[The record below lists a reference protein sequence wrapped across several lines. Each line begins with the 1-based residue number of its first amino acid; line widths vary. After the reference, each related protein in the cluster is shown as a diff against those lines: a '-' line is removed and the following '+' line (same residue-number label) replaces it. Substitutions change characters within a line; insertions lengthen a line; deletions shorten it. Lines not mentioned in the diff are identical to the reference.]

1 MKTVLITGGTRGI
14 GKAIAIAFQKK
25 GYRVV
30 VTYSKDETSAETA
43 RALGLEA
50 YRVDVRD
57 ENAVIELFNTLKR
70 VDILVNNAGV
80 SLIKQ
85 IQDTTKG
92 DWEDLFAVNVTGA
105 FLCAREASKSMISNQ
120 SGLIINIS
128 SIWGEIGGSCEVAYS
143 ASKGALIAF
152 TKALAKE
159 LAPSK
164 IRVNCISPGAIQT
177 QMNSCFSA
185 EELSALAEE
194 IPAGRLGYP
203 EEIASAALFL
213 EENEYITGI
222 DLPVNG
228 GFCL

>member
-30 VTYSKDETSAETA
+30 VTYSKDETSAESA

-213 EENEYITGI
+213 EENEYVTGI

>member
-1 MKTVLITGGTRGI
+1 M
-14 GKAIAIAFQKK
+14 
-25 GYRVV
+25 
-30 VTYSKDETSAETA
+30 
-43 RALGLEA
+43 
-50 YRVDVRD
+50 
-57 ENAVIELFNTLKR
+57 
-70 VDILVNNAGV
+70 
-80 SLIKQ
+80 
-85 IQDTTKG
+85 
-92 DWEDLFAVNVTGA
+92 
-105 FLCAREASKSMISNQ
+105 
-120 SGLIINIS
+120 
-128 SIWGEIGGSCEVAYS
+128 AYS

-203 EEIASAALFL
+203 EEVASAVLFL

>member
-25 GYRVV
+25 CYRVV
-30 VTYSKDETSAETA
+30 VTYSKDEISATECKG
-43 RALGLEA
+43 LGLEV
-50 YRVDVRD
+50 YKVDVRD
-57 ENAVIELFNTLKR
+57 ENSVVELFKKLGR

-85 IQDTTKG
+85 IQDTTKE
-92 DWEDLFAVNVTGA
+92 DWDNLFAVNVTGA
-105 FLCAREASKSMISNQ
+105 FLCAREASKQMISNQ
-120 SGLIINIS
+120 SGVIINIS
-128 SIWGEIGGSCEVAYS
+128 SIWGEVGASCEVAYS

-164 IRVNCISPGAIQT
+164 IRVNCVSPGVIQT
-177 QMNSCFSA
+177 QMNACFSK
-185 EELSALAEE
+185 EDLSALEEE

-203 EEIASAALFL
+203 EEVASAVLFL
-213 EENEYITGI
+213 EENEYVTGI
-222 DLPVNG
+222 DLAVNG